1 MLSERVI
8 SAIFRLAIRF
18 VPRIDSTSEQIM
30 ILLRHIL
37 MNCEPSF
44 IQKKCTAI
52 ALTSFINS
60 CHRDI
65 HRVDDWS
72 LIFDYLLCVGIGCH
86 PSDLP
91 VRQTSSPGPAEDEV
105 ETGSEPSERPTPQ
118 LQSVTSTSQPQS
130 VVSTSQPVVST
141 SPPVPSVH
149 LQIEDD
155 TNEDVPQPAI
165 PSAPPLEPPSQG
177 TLEQE
182 QQDVSKP
189 LPSDSS
195 DQKSVPGSPVEQR
208 KIGPRLPLEADS
220 TNGPNQPFIPGSS
233 AVRDVEAYKKCV
245 EILTVIIKEILPKS
259 VQTNPKSD
267 AAINQMAIDSLIT
280 LRFYSLHDDLLR
292 ESVTAPK
299 SSNI

>member
-18 VPRIDSTSEQIM
+18 VPRIDSTSDQIM

-37 MNCEPSF
+37 MNCEPTF

-65 HRVDDWS
+65 RRVDDWS

-91 VRQTSSPGPAEDEV
+91 VRQTSSPGPIEG
-105 ETGSEPSERPTPQ
+105 ETESEPSQEATLEPQ
-118 LQSVTSTSQPQS
+118 PVTS
-130 VVSTSQPVVST
+130 

-155 TNEDVPQPAI
+155 TNEDVPVI
-165 PSAPPLEPPSQG
+165 PSAPPLEPPG
-177 TLEQE
+177 EGRLEQQE
-182 QQDVSKP
+182 QDVARP
-189 LPSDSS
+189 LLTDSS
-195 DQKSVPGSPVEQR
+195 DQKSVPGSPVEKR
-208 KIGPRLPLEADS
+208 KTGPPRLSSEGDS

-299 SSNI
+299 SGNI

>member
-1 MLSERVI
+1 
-8 SAIFRLAIRF
+8 
-18 VPRIDSTSEQIM
+18 
-30 ILLRHIL
+30 

-65 HRVDDWS
+65 RRVDDWS

-91 VRQTSSPGPAEDEV
+91 VRQTLSPGPV
-105 ETGSEPSERPTPQ
+105 EGGVEPQSEPSQQATPQ
-118 LQSVTSTSQPQS
+118 P
-130 VVSTSQPVVST
+130 QPVIST

-155 TNEDVPQPAI
+155 TNEDVPQPVI
-165 PSAPPLEPPSQG
+165 PSAPPLEQHQPPDQP
-177 TLEQE
+177 TLKQQE
-182 QQDVSKP
+182 QDVAKP
-189 LPSDSS
+189 LPTDSS

-208 KIGPRLPLEADS
+208 KIGPPRLPSEADS